1 MCFFTRMQENVLM
14 PRNVIRKYQNYKHVM
29 LLCFQT
35 KGYVIVGDFTR
46 TDVRAGFRDLV
57 IQTDTAQEPQNI
69 HFQGHEQTRSALN
82 KVT

>member
-35 KGYVIVGDFTR
+35 KGYVIVGD
-46 TDVRAGFRDLV
+46 LV